1 MQSAVTDEMVQ
12 AIRGWMTLLKSSLFV
27 ICAGGERIMRSRI
40 IVEAVTRVIIHYVF
54 LDVVG
59 GVYRMISQNGHQEE
73 DQEGIRLRNNNVVH
87 FVSDGYS
94 SSSNN
99 NSKRAD
105 DDGDG
110 VTEKM
115 SRYDRLLLIF
125 GLALL
130 TAVIIFQTMAWAV
143 VWAQTP
149 DDSQVISVGSSRA
162 PELETEEDGSDG
174 DGDGVLLVTVDE
186 QEMPEWVVGS
196 PSFLRFY
203 LEKEYDGNVTLQ
215 KPIERVVNPLSLIPD
230 EELTNEQEDVL
241 EGLNNW
247 LLASFVINSEEGSG
261 RRETALFAYQDPSD
275 EKSTTDGQGIVL
287 HNLEGLI

>member
-1 MQSAVTDEMVQ
+1 MKTMDYIQ
-12 AIRGWMTLLKSSLFV
+12 IG
-27 ICAGGERIMRSRI
+27 
-40 IVEAVTRVIIHYVF
+40 
-54 LDVVG
+54 
-59 GVYRMISQNGHQEE
+59 
-73 DQEGIRLRNNNVVH
+73 
-87 FVSDGYS
+87 
-94 SSSNN
+94 
-99 NSKRAD
+99 
-105 DDGDG
+105 
-110 VTEKM
+110 
-115 SRYDRLLLIF
+115 LI
-125 GLALL
+125 AL
-130 TAVIIFQTMAWAV
+130 VMIIFQTMAWVV
-143 VWAQTP
+143 VWGQTP
-149 DDSQVISVGSSRA
+149 DDDSQVINVGSSRA
-162 PELETEEDGSDG
+162 PELGTEEDGGSDG

-247 LLASFVINSEEGSG
+247 LLASFVINSDEEGSE

>member
-1 MQSAVTDEMVQ
+1 MYFLMSDVY
-12 AIRGWMTLLKSSLFV
+12 IR
-27 ICAGGERIMRSRI
+27 
-40 IVEAVTRVIIHYVF
+40 YP
-54 LDVVG
+54 
-59 GVYRMISQNGHQEE
+59 NGHQQE
-73 DQEGIRLRNNNVVH
+73 EGIRLRNNVIH

-94 SSSNN
+94 NSNN
-99 NSKRAD
+99 SCSKRAD

-149 DDSQVISVGSSRA
+149 DDDSQVISVGSRA
-162 PELETEEDGSDG
+162 SELGTEEDGGDG
-174 DGDGVLLVTVDE
+174 DGGVLLVTVDE
-186 QEMPEWVVGS
+186 QEMPESIVGS

-215 KPIERVVNPLSLIPD
+215 KPIERVVNPLELIPD

-247 LLASFVINSEEGSG
+247 LLASFVINSEEGSE

-287 HNLEGLI
+287 HNLEGLIDKNEPE

>member
-1 MQSAVTDEMVQ
+1 
-12 AIRGWMTLLKSSLFV
+12 
-27 ICAGGERIMRSRI
+27 
-40 IVEAVTRVIIHYVF
+40 
-54 LDVVG
+54 
-59 GVYRMISQNGHQEE
+59 MISQNGHQEE
-73 DQEGIRLRNNNVVH
+73 DQEGIIRLRNNVVH
-87 FVSDGYS
+87 FVSDGCT
-94 SSSNN
+94 SNS
-99 NSKRAD
+99 SKRA

-115 SRYDRLLLIF
+115 SRYERLLLIF

-130 TAVIIFQTMAWAV
+130 AAVTIFQTMEWAV
-143 VWAQTP
+143 VWGQTP

-162 PELETEEDGSDG
+162 PELGTEEDGG

-203 LEKEYDGNVTLQ
+203 LEKEYDDGNVALQ
-215 KPIERVVNPLSLIPD
+215 KPIERVVNPLELIPE
-230 EELTNEQEDVL
+230 EELTNEQEDIL
-241 EGLNNW
+241 ERLNNW
-247 LLASFVINSEEGSG
+247 LLASFVINSEEGSE

>member
-1 MQSAVTDEMVQ
+1 MVIKKKTKKVLGFVT
-12 AIRGWMTLLKSSLFV
+12 TSF
-27 ICAGGERIMRSRI
+27 
-40 IVEAVTRVIIHYVF
+40 
-54 LDVVG
+54 
-59 GVYRMISQNGHQEE
+59 N
-73 DQEGIRLRNNNVVH
+73 

-94 SSSNN
+94 NSKNN
-99 NSKRAD
+99 NNCKRAD
-105 DDGDG
+105 DGHG

-130 TAVIIFQTMAWAV
+130 AAVIIFQTMAWVV
-143 VWAQTP
+143 VWGQTP
-149 DDSQVISVGSSRA
+149 DDDSQVISVGSRA
-162 PELETEEDGSDG
+162 PELGTEEDGGS
-174 DGDGVLLVTVDE
+174 DGDGVLLVTIDE
-186 QEMPEWVVGS
+186 QEMPESVVGS

-203 LEKEYDGNVTLQ
+203 LEKEYGNVTLQ
-215 KPIERVVNPLSLIPD
+215 KPIERVVNPLELIPD

-241 EGLNNW
+241 ERPNNW
-247 LLASFVINSEEGSG
+247 LLASFVINSEEDSE

>member
-1 MQSAVTDEMVQ
+1 MVIKKVLGFVT
-12 AIRGWMTLLKSSLFV
+12 TSF
-27 ICAGGERIMRSRI
+27 
-40 IVEAVTRVIIHYVF
+40 
-54 LDVVG
+54 
-59 GVYRMISQNGHQEE
+59 N
-73 DQEGIRLRNNNVVH
+73 
-87 FVSDGYS
+87 FVSDGY
-94 SSSNN
+94 SNN
-99 NSKRAD
+99 NSKRA

-130 TAVIIFQTMAWAV
+130 AAVIIFQTMAWVV
-143 VWAQTP
+143 VWGQTP
-149 DDSQVISVGSSRA
+149 DDDSQVISVGSRA
-162 PELETEEDGSDG
+162 PELGTEEDGGSDG
-174 DGDGVLLVTVDE
+174 GVLLVTIDE
-186 QEMPEWVVGS
+186 QEMPESVVGS

-203 LEKEYDGNVTLQ
+203 LEKEYGNVTLQ
-215 KPIERVVNPLSLIPD
+215 KPIERVVNPLELIPD

-241 EGLNNW
+241 ERPNNW
-247 LLASFVINSEEGSG
+247 LLASFVINSEEGSE

>member
-1 MQSAVTDEMVQ
+1 MYFLMSEVY
-12 AIRGWMTLLKSSLFV
+12 IR
-27 ICAGGERIMRSRI
+27 
-40 IVEAVTRVIIHYVF
+40 YP
-54 LDVVG
+54 
-59 GVYRMISQNGHQEE
+59 NGHQQE
-73 DQEGIRLRNNNVVH
+73 EGIRLRNNVIH

-94 SSSNN
+94 NSNN
-99 NSKRAD
+99 SCSKRAD

-149 DDSQVISVGSSRA
+149 DDSQVISVGSR

-174 DGDGVLLVTVDE
+174 DGGVLLVTVDE

-241 EGLNNW
+241 ESLSNW
-247 LLASFVINSEEGSG
+247 LLASFVINSEEGSE

>member
-1 MQSAVTDEMVQ
+1 
-12 AIRGWMTLLKSSLFV
+12 MTLLKSSLFV
-27 ICAGGERIMRSRI
+27 ICAGEERIMRSRM
-40 IVEAVTRVIIHYVF
+40 IVEAVTRVNIHYVF
-54 LDVVG
+54 LNVVG

-73 DQEGIRLRNNNVVH
+73 DQEGIIRLRNNNVVH

-94 SSSNN
+94 NSNN
-99 NSKRAD
+99 NNSCSKRAD

-143 VWAQTP
+143 VWAQKP

-162 PELETEEDGSDG
+162 PELGTEEDGSDG
-174 DGDGVLLVTVDE
+174 DGGVLLVTVDE

-196 PSFLRFY
+196 PSFLQFY

-247 LLASFVINSEEGSG
+247 LLASFVINSEEGPE

>member
-1 MQSAVTDEMVQ
+1 MVIKKKTKKVLGFVT
-12 AIRGWMTLLKSSLFV
+12 TSF
-27 ICAGGERIMRSRI
+27 
-40 IVEAVTRVIIHYVF
+40 
-54 LDVVG
+54 
-59 GVYRMISQNGHQEE
+59 N
-73 DQEGIRLRNNNVVH
+73 

-94 SSSNN
+94 SSSN
-99 NSKRAD
+99 SKRAD
-105 DDGDG
+105 DGDE

-130 TAVIIFQTMAWAV
+130 AALIIFQTMAWVV
-143 VWAQTP
+143 VWGQTP
-149 DDSQVISVGSSRA
+149 DDDSQVISVGSRA
-162 PELETEEDGSDG
+162 PELGTEEDGGSDG
-174 DGDGVLLVTVDE
+174 GVLLVTIDE
-186 QEMPEWVVGS
+186 QEMPESVVGS

-203 LEKEYDGNVTLQ
+203 LEKEYGNVTLQ
-215 KPIERVVNPLSLIPD
+215 KPIERVVNPLELIPD

-241 EGLNNW
+241 ERPNNW
-247 LLASFVINSEEGSG
+247 LLASFVINSEEGSE

>member
-1 MQSAVTDEMVQ
+1 
-12 AIRGWMTLLKSSLFV
+12 
-27 ICAGGERIMRSRI
+27 
-40 IVEAVTRVIIHYVF
+40 
-54 LDVVG
+54 
-59 GVYRMISQNGHQEE
+59 MISHNGHQEE
-73 DQEGIRLRNNNVVH
+73 DQEGIRLRNSIVH

-94 SSSNN
+94 SSNN
-99 NSKRAD
+99 SCSSKRAD

-162 PELETEEDGSDG
+162 PELGTEEDGSDG
-174 DGDGVLLVTVDE
+174 DGGVLLVTVDE

-241 EGLNNW
+241 ESLNNW
-247 LLASFVINSEEGSG
+247 LLASFVINSEEGSE

-287 HNLEGLI
+287 HNLEGLIQTKMNLSSSTAAKTSLVQVLQR

>member
-1 MQSAVTDEMVQ
+1 
-12 AIRGWMTLLKSSLFV
+12 
-27 ICAGGERIMRSRI
+27 
-40 IVEAVTRVIIHYVF
+40 
-54 LDVVG
+54 
-59 GVYRMISQNGHQEE
+59 MISQNGHQEE

-94 SSSNN
+94 NNN

-162 PELETEEDGSDG
+162 PELGTEEDGG

-203 LEKEYDGNVTLQ
+203 LEKEYDDGNVALQ
-215 KPIERVVNPLSLIPD
+215 KPIERVVNPLELIPE

-241 EGLNNW
+241 ERLNNW
-247 LLASFVINSEEGSG
+247 LLASFVINSEEGSE

>member
-1 MQSAVTDEMVQ
+1 M
-12 AIRGWMTLLKSSLFV
+12 
-27 ICAGGERIMRSRI
+27 CARRITRHSRI
-40 IVEAVTRVIIHYVF
+40 EAVTRVIIHYVF
-54 LDVVG
+54 LDVIG
-59 GVYRMISQNGHQEE
+59 GIYRMISHNGHQEE
-73 DQEGIRLRNNNVVH
+73 DQEGIRLRNNVVH

-94 SSSNN
+94 NSNN
-99 NSKRAD
+99 SCSKRA

-143 VWAQTP
+143 VWGQTP
-149 DDSQVISVGSSRA
+149 DDSQVISVGSRA
-162 PELETEEDGSDG
+162 PELGTEEDGGSDG
-174 DGDGVLLVTVDE
+174 DGGVLLVTVDE

-247 LLASFVINSEEGSG
+247 LLASFIINSEEGSE

>member
-1 MQSAVTDEMVQ
+1 
-12 AIRGWMTLLKSSLFV
+12 MTLLKSSLFV
-27 ICAGGERIMRSRI
+27 ICAGEERIMRSRI

-73 DQEGIRLRNNNVVH
+73 DQEGIRLRNSIVH

-94 SSSNN
+94 NSNN
-99 NSKRAD
+99 SCGKRA

-143 VWAQTP
+143 VWAQKP

-162 PELETEEDGSDG
+162 PELGTEEDGSDG
-174 DGDGVLLVTVDE
+174 DGGVLLVTVDE

-247 LLASFVINSEEGSG
+247 LLASFVINSEEGSE

>member
-1 MQSAVTDEMVQ
+1 
-12 AIRGWMTLLKSSLFV
+12 
-27 ICAGGERIMRSRI
+27 
-40 IVEAVTRVIIHYVF
+40 
-54 LDVVG
+54 
-59 GVYRMISQNGHQEE
+59 MISQNGHQEE
-73 DQEGIRLRNNNVVH
+73 DQEGIIRLRNNVVH

-94 SSSNN
+94 NSSS
-99 NSKRAD
+99 KGA

-110 VTEKM
+110 VAEKM

-130 TAVIIFQTMAWAV
+130 AAVTIFQTMVWAV
-143 VWAQTP
+143 VWGQTP
-149 DDSQVISVGSSRA
+149 DDSQVINVGSRA
-162 PELETEEDGSDG
+162 PELGTEEDG
-174 DGDGVLLVTVDE
+174 GVLLVTVDE

-203 LEKEYDGNVTLQ
+203 LEKEYDGNVALQ
-215 KPIERVVNPLSLIPD
+215 KPIERVVNPLELIPE

-247 LLASFVINSEEGSG
+247 LLASFVINSEEGSE
-261 RRETALFAYQDPSD
+261 RRETALFVYQDPSD

>member
-1 MQSAVTDEMVQ
+1 MVIKKKTKKVLGFVT
-12 AIRGWMTLLKSSLFV
+12 TSF
-27 ICAGGERIMRSRI
+27 
-40 IVEAVTRVIIHYVF
+40 
-54 LDVVG
+54 
-59 GVYRMISQNGHQEE
+59 N
-73 DQEGIRLRNNNVVH
+73 

-94 SSSNN
+94 SNNN
-99 NSKRAD
+99 NSKRA

-130 TAVIIFQTMAWAV
+130 AAVIIFQTMAWVV
-143 VWAQTP
+143 VWGQTP
-149 DDSQVISVGSSRA
+149 DDDSQVISVGSRA
-162 PELETEEDGSDG
+162 PELGTEEDGGSDG
-174 DGDGVLLVTVDE
+174 GVLLVTIDE
-186 QEMPEWVVGS
+186 QEMPESVVGS

-203 LEKEYDGNVTLQ
+203 LEKEYGNVTLQ
-215 KPIERVVNPLSLIPD
+215 KPIERVVNPLELIPD

-241 EGLNNW
+241 ERPNNW
-247 LLASFVINSEEGSG
+247 LLASFVINSEEGSE

>member
-1 MQSAVTDEMVQ
+1 M
-12 AIRGWMTLLKSSLFV
+12 
-27 ICAGGERIMRSRI
+27 
-40 IVEAVTRVIIHYVF
+40 YF
-54 LDVVG
+54 LMSE
-59 GVYRMISQNGHQEE
+59 VYIGYPNGHQE
-73 DQEGIRLRNNNVVH
+73 DQEGIRLRNNVVH
-87 FVSDGYS
+87 FVSNGYS
-94 SSSNN
+94 NSNN
-99 NSKRAD
+99 NSSKRA

-130 TAVIIFQTMAWAV
+130 AAVIIFQTMARV
-143 VWAQTP
+143 VWGQTP
-149 DDSQVISVGSSRA
+149 DDSQVISVGSRA
-162 PELETEEDGSDG
+162 PELGTEEDGG
-174 DGDGVLLVTVDE
+174 GGVLLVTVDE

-203 LEKEYDGNVTLQ
+203 LEKEYGNAALQ

-241 EGLNNW
+241 ERLNNW
-247 LLASFVINSEEGSG
+247 LLASFVINSEEGSE

>member
-1 MQSAVTDEMVQ
+1 MVIKKTKKVLGFVT
-12 AIRGWMTLLKSSLFV
+12 TSF
-27 ICAGGERIMRSRI
+27 
-40 IVEAVTRVIIHYVF
+40 
-54 LDVVG
+54 
-59 GVYRMISQNGHQEE
+59 N
-73 DQEGIRLRNNNVVH
+73 
-87 FVSDGYS
+87 FVSDGY
-94 SSSNN
+94 SNN
-99 NSKRAD
+99 NSKRA

-130 TAVIIFQTMAWAV
+130 AAVIIFQTMAWVV
-143 VWAQTP
+143 VWGQTP
-149 DDSQVISVGSSRA
+149 DDDSQVISVGSRA
-162 PELETEEDGSDG
+162 PELGTEEDGGSDG
-174 DGDGVLLVTVDE
+174 GVLLVTVDE
-186 QEMPEWVVGS
+186 QEMPESVVGS

-203 LEKEYDGNVTLQ
+203 LEKEYGNVTLQ
-215 KPIERVVNPLSLIPD
+215 KPIERVVNPLELIPD

-241 EGLNNW
+241 ERPNNW
-247 LLASFVINSEEGSG
+247 LLASFVINSEEGSE

>member
-1 MQSAVTDEMVQ
+1 MVIKKKTKKVLGFVT
-12 AIRGWMTLLKSSLFV
+12 TSF
-27 ICAGGERIMRSRI
+27 
-40 IVEAVTRVIIHYVF
+40 
-54 LDVVG
+54 
-59 GVYRMISQNGHQEE
+59 N
-73 DQEGIRLRNNNVVH
+73 

-94 SSSNN
+94 SSN
-99 NSKRAD
+99 NSKRA

-130 TAVIIFQTMAWAV
+130 AAVIIFQTMAWVV
-143 VWAQTP
+143 VWGQTP
-149 DDSQVISVGSSRA
+149 DDDSQVISVGSRA
-162 PELETEEDGSDG
+162 PELGTEEDGGSDG
-174 DGDGVLLVTVDE
+174 GVLLVTIDE
-186 QEMPEWVVGS
+186 QEMPESVVGS

-203 LEKEYDGNVTLQ
+203 LEKEYGNVTLQ
-215 KPIERVVNPLSLIPD
+215 KPIERVVNPLELIPD

-241 EGLNNW
+241 ERPNNW
-247 LLASFVINSEEGSG
+247 LLASFVINSEEGSE

>member
-1 MQSAVTDEMVQ
+1 MYFLMLSEVY
-12 AIRGWMTLLKSSLFV
+12 IR
-27 ICAGGERIMRSRI
+27 
-40 IVEAVTRVIIHYVF
+40 YP
-54 LDVVG
+54 
-59 GVYRMISQNGHQEE
+59 NGHQQE
-73 DQEGIRLRNNNVVH
+73 EGIRLRNNVVH

-94 SSSNN
+94 NSNN
-99 NSKRAD
+99 NSCSKRAD

-130 TAVIIFQTMAWAV
+130 TAVIIFQTMAWVV
-143 VWAQTP
+143 VWGQTP
-149 DDSQVISVGSSRA
+149 DDDSQVISVGSSRA
-162 PELETEEDGSDG
+162 PELGTEEDGGSDG
-174 DGDGVLLVTVDE
+174 DGDGDVLLVTVDE

-247 LLASFVINSEEGSG
+247 LLASFVINSEEGSE
-261 RRETALFAYQDPSD
+261 RREAALFAYQDPSD

>member
-1 MQSAVTDEMVQ
+1 
-12 AIRGWMTLLKSSLFV
+12 
-27 ICAGGERIMRSRI
+27 
-40 IVEAVTRVIIHYVF
+40 
-54 LDVVG
+54 
-59 GVYRMISQNGHQEE
+59 MISHNGHQEE
-73 DQEGIRLRNNNVVH
+73 DQEGIRLRNSIVH

-94 SSSNN
+94 NSNN
-99 NSKRAD
+99 SCSKRA

-162 PELETEEDGSDG
+162 SELGTEEDGSDG
-174 DGDGVLLVTVDE
+174 DGGVLLVTVDE

-247 LLASFVINSEEGSG
+247 LLASFVINSEEGSE

-287 HNLEGLI
+287 HNLEGLIQTKMNLSSSSTAAKTSLVQVLQR